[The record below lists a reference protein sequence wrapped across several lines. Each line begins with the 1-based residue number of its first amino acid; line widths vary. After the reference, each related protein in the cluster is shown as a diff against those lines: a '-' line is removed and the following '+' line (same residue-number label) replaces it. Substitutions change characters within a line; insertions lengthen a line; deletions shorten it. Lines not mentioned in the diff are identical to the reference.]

1 MSVNKAY
8 MLGAGLIVFCLIII
22 HGCHNQS
29 PVIPDLEPDGTL
41 VAFTGCKSFVSG
53 ASASGFLA
61 VEESNQECLEYT
73 YVGSVLRIKHI
84 NASFN
89 CCLDGIVGSVNID
102 GNSIRI
108 ESEGRLANGQGCFCD
123 CLYDVE
129 YEIVNIPPSVYVIAG
144 PTFSRS
150 FEIDLRK
157 KTSDRYCEP
166 RNSYPWK

>member
-1 MSVNKAY
+1 MSARKAY
-8 MLGAGLIVFCLIII
+8 ILGIGLITFCLIFI
-22 HGCHNQS
+22 HGCQNQI

-41 VAFTGCKSFVSG
+41 VDFTGCKSFENG
-53 ASASGFLA
+53 TSASELLA
-61 VEESNQECLEYT
+61 VEESNQECIEYT
-73 YVGSVLRIKHI
+73 YTGNALRINHI

-89 CCLDGIVGSVNID
+89 CCLDGIVGSVSID
-102 GNSIRI
+102 GNIIRI

-123 CLYDVE
+123 CLYDVQ
-129 YEIVNIPPSVYVIAG
+129 YEILYLPASVYVITG

-166 RNSYPWK
+166 RDSYPWK